1 MVLTVKDFEKLQG
14 ALTDAHLD
22 YQLELIDGEIH
33 VMGLSDVVS
42 SYVIA
47 QLARLL
53 GNWVVPRRLGFVLE
67 SSGGFSLPNSNL
79 RGPDVSFVSATKL
92 QRLPRTFANI
102 VPDLIVEV
110 KSSTDRLKPTR
121 EKIQMFL
128 SLGTQVGILVDPD
141 KKILEVY
148 RLNLETVVLGEGD
161 ILTVPELLEGWE
173 LAVSELWPPVF
184 DEE

>member
-1 MVLTVKDFEKLQG
+1 MALTVKDFEKLQG

-22 YQLELIDGEIH
+22 YQLELVDGEIH

-42 SYVIA
+42 SYIIA
-47 QLARLL
+47 EFVSILR
-53 GNWVVPRRLGFVLE
+53 NWVKPRRLGFVLE
-67 SSGGFSLPNSNL
+67 SSGGFNLPNSNL
-79 RGPDVSFVSATKL
+79 RGPDVSFVSARKL

-110 KSSTDRLKPTR
+110 KSYSDRLKPTR

-141 KKILEVY
+141 QK
-148 RLNLETVVLGEGD
+148 VLGRC
-161 ILTVPELLEGWE
+161 
-173 LAVSELWPPVF
+173 LARVWKK
-184 DEE
+184 